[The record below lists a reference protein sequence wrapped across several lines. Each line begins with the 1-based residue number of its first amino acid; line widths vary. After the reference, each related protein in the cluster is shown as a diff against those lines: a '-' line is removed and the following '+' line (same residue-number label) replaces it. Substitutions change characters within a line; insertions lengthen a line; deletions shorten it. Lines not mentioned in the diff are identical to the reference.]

1 MTATT
6 TASVSCYSFGAT
18 HLCSARS
25 KYAHAASLVSKSEG
39 FTDVHFAGAA
49 SSAHFAQGTMGSLRA
64 SQSVNYEHE
73 DMARCA
79 K

>member
-1 MTATT
+1 MNATT
-6 TASVSCYSFGAT
+6 AASVSCYSFGAT
-18 HLCSARS
+18 HLYSARHS
-25 KYAHAASLVSKSEG
+25 YAHLASSVSKSEG
-39 FTDVHFAGAA
+39 FTGIRFSGSA
-49 SSAHFAQGTMGSLRA
+49 SSAHFAQRTMGSMRA